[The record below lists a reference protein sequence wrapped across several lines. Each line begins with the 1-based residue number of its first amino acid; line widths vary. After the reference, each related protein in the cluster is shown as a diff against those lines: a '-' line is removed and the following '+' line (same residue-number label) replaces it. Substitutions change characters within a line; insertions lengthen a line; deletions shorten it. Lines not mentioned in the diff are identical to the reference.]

1 MVDRVC
7 TLQSSVSWAKV
18 KNSNV
23 GSPSTSICLFINQ
36 TRELAPGSTFRF
48 HFWLFETKEYGAK
61 PSRQQTGV
69 SCLQLAASAT
79 LVKVEDSNA
88 RSINFGFWLYE
99 GDSIYNEIA
108 LITQP
113 THGLEL
119 YTIYGMKDQGFTF
132 RMVQQTLFY
141 HSYLSSYR
149 L

>member
-1 MVDRVC
+1 MKAVFP
-7 TLQSSVSWAKV
+7 K
-18 KNSNV
+18 
-23 GSPSTSICLFINQ
+23 
-36 TRELAPGSTFRF
+36 
-48 HFWLFETKEYGAK
+48 
-61 PSRQQTGV
+61 
-69 SCLQLAASAT
+69 AASLA
-79 LVKVEDSNA
+79 LC
-88 RSINFGFWLYE
+88 YE

-132 RMVQQTLFY
+132 RMVQKTLFY